1 MRYKAGD
8 RVKIRTWQDMYEEY
22 GLDKQGN
29 INQISKYNI
38 QYTVGVEKYI
48 NHCRHKRIITIIE
61 ERSNESYSADLLNYC
76 WTDEMIEGIV
86 DKNDEVIRPITSRFD
101 ILDIR

>member
-38 QYTVGVEKYI
+38 QYTVGVNY
-48 NHCRHKRIITIIE
+48 HHHKGGG
-61 ERSNESYSADLLNYC
+61 L
-76 WTDEMIEGIV
+76 
-86 DKNDEVIRPITSRFD
+86 
-101 ILDIR
+101 